1 MTRCLRPN
9 ITDLGKSEFTT
20 FQLSPTT
27 GDLSPRLSVAV
38 NNSVSFTSSLY
49 LMLNKTHKSTFVHSW
64 ISLFVRYYSISLSF
78 TSTNLRGL
86 LVQKVTAYRGR
97 GFDYLTNEA
106 DSYIILRH
114 AR

>member
-27 GDLSPRLSVAV
+27 NTSPRLSVAV

-49 LMLNKTHKSTFVHSW
+49 LMLNKKHKSVFVHSL
-64 ISLFVRYYSISLSF
+64 ISLFVRYYSIILSF
-78 TSTNLRGL
+78 TRTNLREL
-86 LVQKVTAYRGR
+86 LIQKVTADFSLIGV
-97 GFDYLTNEA
+97 GVLT
-106 DSYIILRH
+106 I
-114 AR
+114 